1 MSTTASG
8 ARISAAGR
16 FDHSNRI
23 PSRFRTRCRH
33 PPAPLARPAT
43 RTMASGV
50 VPRPPPSGAPP
61 RIPRTR
67 RTRGGLAAFASG
79 ACTAVRR
86 VSSSAGSLSTSRA
99 SPSALPTKRIPAAT
113 SSGLSA
119 SGPRRTVTRRSR
131 GCRRFGVALHPPRR
145 SRGRARVPARP
156 PVRGGGS
163 SRCSPPRRSRA
174 VCAGLIDPDRPL
186 VRASDHGARARNG
199 DQGEGADDRCRADGR
214 DTRSGRRPFPD
225 EGRARPSQGVAQEM
239 VLDDGTGAVAA
250 GGLVAADPC
259 AARAGDRGIYR
270 FVEPGDGLRAV
281 SRSAA
286 DPRGGRATG
295 RLGRSHQLTYPTK
308 LLNICCRAMDDALRA
323 QPRERAVMP
332 DAVPRRLP
340 GQPRRCSVGTV
351 RPGRRATNKRAR
363 T

>member
-43 RTMASGV
+43 RNMASGV

-174 VCAGLIDPDRPL
+174 VCAGLIDPDHPL
-186 VRASDHGARARNG
+186 VRASDHGARARHG
-199 DQGEGADDRCRADGR
+199 DQGGG
-214 DTRSGRRPFPD
+214 SRRPVPGRWSGHAVRAPSFP
-225 EGRARPSQGVAQEM
+225 GRGARAT
-239 VLDDGTGAVAA
+239 LARR
-250 GGLVAADPC
+250 
-259 AARAGDRGIYR
+259 RAGDG
-270 FVEPGDGLRAV
+270 
-281 SRSAA
+281 
-286 DPRGGRATG
+286 
-295 RLGRSHQLTYPTK
+295 
-308 LLNICCRAMDDALRA
+308 
-323 QPRERAVMP
+323 
-332 DAVPRRLP
+332 PRRWH
-340 GQPRRCSVGTV
+340 RRG
-351 RPGRRATNKRAR
+351 RGRRARRRGSVCSARRRSRDIPFRRAWR
-363 T
+363 RPSRGKSQRRRPARWPSNRSAGAFPPIDISD